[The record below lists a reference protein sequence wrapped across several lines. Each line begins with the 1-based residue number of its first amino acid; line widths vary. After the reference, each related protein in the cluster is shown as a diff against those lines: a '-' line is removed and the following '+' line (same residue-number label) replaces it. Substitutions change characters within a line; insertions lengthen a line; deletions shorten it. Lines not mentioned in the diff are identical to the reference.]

1 MKKIKTKFVSAE
13 EAVKAIKS
21 NQSIFLHG
29 NCSYPKTLVDSM
41 CRRYK
46 ELQNVKIVHLMS
58 FHNAPYVGPDM
69 EGHFHLISLF
79 TGPNVRKAVNE
90 GKADFIPVFLS
101 EIPYLIESKMVP
113 IDVAVLHL
121 SPPDEHGYCSF
132 SISNDCSKIAAE
144 NSKVIIAQINKRM
157 PRVLGDNFIHIDK
170 IDYAVELDEPVPE
183 FVQSKEAG
191 EDTHIYEKI
200 GMNIAGLIEDG
211 STMQMGIG
219 LIPDTVL
226 RFLYDKKDLGIHTEM
241 FSDNLI
247 GLIEAGVITG
257 ERKTLLPGK
266 VVSSFI
272 LGSQKVFDYMHNNPL
287 FEFRTSK
294 FVNDPF
300 VIARNDK
307 MVSIN
312 SAIEVDLTGQVCAD
326 SIGPKNY
333 SGFGGQLDFIR
344 GASRSEGGK
353 PIIAFTSTAKCG
365 TVSRITPFLKQ
376 GAGVTTS
383 RGDVHYVITEY
394 GIANLYGKSVRERV
408 RSLIDIAHPDFREE
422 LERYAYDVKFLNR
435 KFIAASA

>member
-1 MKKIKTKFVSAE
+1 MKKSKTKFVTAE
-13 EAVKAIKS
+13 EAVSVIKS
-21 NQSIFLHG
+21 DQSIYVHA
-29 NCSYPKTLVDSM
+29 NCSFPKTLIDSL
-41 CRRYK
+41 CKRYK
-46 ELQNVKIVHLMS
+46 ELNNVKIIHLMS
-58 FHNAPYVGPDM
+58 ILNAPYVEPEM

-101 EIPYLIESKMVP
+101 EIPYLIESKILPV
-113 IDVAVLHL
+113 DVCMLHL

-132 SISNDCSKIAAE
+132 SVSNDCAKIAAE
-144 NSKVIIAQINKRM
+144 NSKIIIAQINKRM

-170 IDYAVELDEPVPE
+170 IDYAVEIDEPIPE
-183 FVQSKEAG
+183 FIHKKQPG
-191 EDTHIYEKI
+191 EDMLVYEKI
-200 GMNIAGLIEDG
+200 GQHIAGLIEDG
-211 STMQMGIG
+211 ATMQMGIG

-226 RFLYDKKDLGIHTEM
+226 KFLHEKKDLGIHTEM

-247 GLIEAGVITG
+247 GLIESGVITG
-257 ERKTLLPGK
+257 EKKTLLPGK

-272 LGSQKVFDYMHNNPL
+272 LGSRKAFDYMHNNPL
-287 FEFRTSK
+287 FEFRSSK

-300 VIARNDK
+300 TISRNRK
-307 MVSIN
+307 MISIN
-312 SAIEVDLTGQVCAD
+312 SALEVDITGQVCAD
-326 SIGPKNY
+326 SIGCKNY
-333 SGFGGQLDFIR
+333 SGFGGQLDFVR

-383 RGDVHYVITEY
+383 RGDVRYVITEY
-394 GIANLYGKSVRERV
+394 GIANLYGKSFRERA
-408 RSLIDIAHPDFREE
+408 RSLIDIAHPDFRED

-435 KFIAASA
+435 KFIAVSA